1 MRYDPDKPPNP
12 TQWLSLDERERMR
25 LVSDAHLDVQFNPG
39 AETLHATLHVIIENQ
54 LASGV
59 PAVLAQAL
67 ERLRKAGLT
76 RHDALHAIAS
86 VLGEHVY
93 AALHPEAAGGTPES
107 LSVAY
112 EAAVANLTAEAW
124 RSG

>member
-1 MRYDPDKPPNP
+1 MRYDPDKAPNP

-25 LVSDAHLDVQFNPG
+25 LVSDAHLNVQFNPG

-59 PAVLAQAL
+59 PAVVAQAL

-93 AALHPEAAGGTPES
+93 AALHPAAGDTSDS

-112 EAAVANLTAEAW
+112 EAAVANITAEAW
-124 RSG
+124 RDG